1 MKKCTFLL
9 LALCLLTV
17 QLDAQVAIAT
27 ARELSIVSKN
37 VQRAMAQGAKRSAPT
52 IGRTG
57 LTATQ
62 VSRVLGRRALR
73 TGIKASKTAI
83 RIPQEN
89 NARFHPT
96 LQLSPFTLRQV
107 EPLITA
113 APYLTDPALLSAKEL
128 KPVEHYLVAQE
139 NRLYLQ
145 EIERLQNEVWP
156 RLNALLPRLEEQAA
170 TFPQPAD
177 PLSFIVEQIP
187 STVHTLFIGE
197 THLPVPVTTTVA
209 DLLTHLREK
218 HPNQKIILFSE
229 FLPQNFKWEGKIP
242 DWYTQEFEKDN
253 FIPGFSQRHIAM
265 YERLRPLGVEIVGL
279 EPMPANIIPFPE
291 FIFGKDKTNIWASLT
306 GVKYRNEQFMEVINQ
321 ARKENPDAFFVV
333 YTGAGH
339 SGYRR
344 PFSLA
349 THFKPEEIFVV
360 RAESSGSRYLLSE
373 EFIKELVGPEVLQK
387 VKEQGRQEEH
397 FDTLEQFIEQ
407 AREELGELDGL
418 RDISYS
424 SQKFLLPEFL
434 YLSDKEL
441 ARGAAGFDA
450 YFYTHK

>member
-1 MKKCTFLL
+1 
-9 LALCLLTV
+9 
-17 QLDAQVAIAT
+17 
-27 ARELSIVSKN
+27 
-37 VQRAMAQGAKRSAPT
+37 
-52 IGRTG
+52 
-57 LTATQ
+57 
-62 VSRVLGRRALR
+62 
-73 TGIKASKTAI
+73 
-83 RIPQEN
+83 
-89 NARFHPT
+89 
-96 LQLSPFTLRQV
+96 
-107 EPLITA
+107 
-113 APYLTDPALLSAKEL
+113 
-128 KPVEHYLVAQE
+128 
-139 NRLYLQ
+139 
-145 EIERLQNEVWP
+145 
-156 RLNALLPRLEEQAA
+156 LEEQAA
-170 TFPQPAD
+170 TSTRPAD

-253 FIPGFSQRHIAM
+253 FIAGFSQRQIDL

-306 GVKYRNEQFMEVINQ
+306 GMKYRNEQFMEVINQ

-339 SGYRR
+339 SDYRR
-344 PFSLA
+344 PFSL
-349 THFKPEEIFVV
+349 TSHFKPEEIFVV

-373 EFIKELVGPEVLQK
+373 EFIKELVGPELLQK
-387 VKEQGRQEEH
+387 AKEQGQYEEVL
-397 FDTLEQFIEQ
+397 DALEPFTQQ
-407 AREELGELDGL
+407 ALEKTGQLRYHAGL
-418 RDISYS
+418 SYTS
-424 SQKFLLPEFL
+424 KNFSLPEFL